1 MRRLKNEHK
10 MSAAAAF
17 FCKTDFDDVA
27 GRDKTEL
34 RNDLWITTLSVLTK
48 KELLVSLWRS

>member
-34 RNDLWITTLSVLTK
+34 RNDVWITTLSVLTK
-48 KELLVSLWRS
+48 KELLVSL